1 MGKTDAV
8 VAGAPGRIGMNSFI
22 LTCKVPAGLTSA
34 DARCSRLARSGSER
48 GVAADRAVPR
58 GVGVRVRLL
67 SDLFSITGVH
77 PTQLPSDV
85 WLSFDRQSAD
95 LQDLLLNEP
104 WFLIEGLLWAGLG
117 VAFTS
122 APRRRAW
129 TLSVVSG
136 VLLLSAVGV
145 LSGLGV
151 IAVFHFG

>member
-1 MGKTDAV
+1 
-8 VAGAPGRIGMNSFI
+8 
-22 LTCKVPAGLTSA
+22 
-34 DARCSRLARSGSER
+34 
-48 GVAADRAVPR
+48 VAADRAVPR

-85 WLSFDRQSAD
+85 WLSFDRQAAD